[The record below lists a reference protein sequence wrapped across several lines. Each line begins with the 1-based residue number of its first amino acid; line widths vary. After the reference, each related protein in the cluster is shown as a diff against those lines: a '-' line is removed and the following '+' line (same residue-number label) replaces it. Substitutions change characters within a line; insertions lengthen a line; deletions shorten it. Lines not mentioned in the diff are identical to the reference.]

1 MATRQSDKTELS
13 KIVGAI
19 SKLAGTVV
27 GTAVVTGKRVVKNV
41 TQPGGALSE
50 LGKKSTQTPAKR
62 KKKAAPKKKAK
73 GQKAKKKRKVVK
85 RKGTGQ
91 PRKRGTSEE
100 KSVQTPAKRKKTTAR
115 KAGTKGQK
123 AKKKGEI
130 AKKKGTSPARKGET
144 SKEVEAVK
152 EQEPQPEVAQVELY
166 SSEPRKAGAST
177 DSVS

>member
-1 MATRQSDKTELS
+1 MATRQNDKTELS

-27 GTAVVTGKRVVKNV
+27 GSAVVTGKRVVKNV
-41 TQPGGALSE
+41 TPSSGASSG

-73 GQKAKKKRKVVK
+73 SRKAKKKRKIVK
-85 RKGTGQ
+85 RKGTSR
-91 PRKRGTSEE
+91 PRTRGTSEE
-100 KSVQTPAKRKKTTAR
+100 KSVQAPAKRKKTTAR
-115 KAGTKGQK
+115 KAGTKSQK

-130 AKKKGTSPARKGET
+130 AKKKGTSPARKGGT

-152 EQEPQPEVAQVELY
+152 EQEPQPEVAKVKLY
-166 SSEPRKAGAST
+166 GS
-177 DSVS
+177 

>member
-1 MATRQSDKTELS
+1 MATRQNDKTELS

-27 GTAVVTGKRVVKNV
+27 GTAVVTGKRVTKNV
-41 TQPGGALSE
+41 TLPGGASSD

-62 KKKAAPKKKAK
+62 KKKATPKKKVK
-73 GQKAKKKRKVVK
+73 GRNAKKKRKIVK
-85 RKGTGQ
+85 QKGTGQ
-91 PRKRGTSEE
+91 PRKHGTSEE
-100 KSVQTPAKRKKTTAR
+100 KSVQAPAKKKKKPAR

-130 AKKKGTSPARKGET
+130 AKKKGTSPARKGGT

-152 EQEPQPEVAQVELY
+152 EQEPQPEVAKVKLY
-166 SSEPRKAGAST
+166 GS
-177 DSVS
+177 